1 MFRKRK
7 KLAAVALLVMLSF
20 AVSIYGILPYGVK
33 AEAKSAF
40 SDVDNHWSKAT
51 VLWALEKGIVSGYG
65 DGTFRPNQQVT
76 EAEFLTMLIRTYHP
90 EIQNSQSGHWADA
103 YYGFAKKMNYPVLG
117 GDDLKLRNN
126 KITRLQVAEL
136 ISAAQGVN
144 YQGNDAV
151 RYLLGNGLAS
161 GNDPN
166 NVTIAS
172 FNPNGYLTR
181 AEAVQFIK
189 NVVEKGKGELLAR
202 PKQPSDPSILPNI
215 PLGIQY
221 DLPYKPPAGWI
232 PPKIKSEAT
241 DDVRKDSEILEKEL
255 GFLSGTA
262 YNPYGGQ
269 QRGLAVILITSGTKN
284 HSAQINFSAWYGS
297 KNEEDDFNKIPYV
310 ARELFKFYL
319 PNEYNKLFNI
329 MNDGYNGKDVSKY
342 INKPFTLDGRE
353 IKIIELENSVT
364 VVISK
369 KGKPVE

>member
-1 MFRKRK
+1 MLKGK
-7 KLAAVALLVMLSF
+7 KQIAITLMIMLVF
-20 AVSIYGILPYGVK
+20 AVSIDGILQYSEK

-40 SDVDNHWSKAT
+40 SDIDNHWSKET

-76 EAEFLTMLIRTYHP
+76 EAEFLTMLVRTYHP
-90 EIQNSQSGHWADA
+90 DIQNSQSGHWADA
-103 YYGFAKKMNYPVLG
+103 YYAFAKKMNYPVLG

-136 ISAAQGVN
+136 ISATQGVN

-151 RYLLGNGLAS
+151 RYLLGNGLAN

>member
-1 MFRKRK
+1 MLSKRK
-7 KLAAVALLVMLSF
+7 KLIAVALLAMLSF
-20 AVSIYGILPYGVK
+20 VVSIDGILQYGIK

-40 SDVDNHWSKAT
+40 SDIDHHWAKET
-51 VLWALEKGIVSGYG
+51 ILWALEKGIVSGYG
-65 DGTFRPNQQVT
+65 DGTFKPNQQVT
-76 EAEFLTMLIRTYHP
+76 EAEFLSMLIRTFQSN
-90 EIQNSQSGHWADA
+90 IQTTQSGHWADA
-103 YYGFAKKMNYPVLG
+103 YYDFAKKMNYPVLG
-117 GDDLKLRNN
+117 DNDLQIRN
-126 KITRLQVAEL
+126 KPITRLEVAEL
-136 ISAAQGVN
+136 IVASQGVN
-144 YQGNDAV
+144 YEDSDAV

-181 AEAVQFIK
+181 AESVQFIK
-189 NVVEKGKGELLAR
+189 NVVEKGNGELLAR

-221 DLPYKPPAGWI
+221 DLPYKPPVGWI

-255 GFLSGTA
+255 GFLNGTA
-262 YNPYGGQ
+262 YNPYGSQ

-319 PNEYNKLFNI
+319 PNKYNKLFNI